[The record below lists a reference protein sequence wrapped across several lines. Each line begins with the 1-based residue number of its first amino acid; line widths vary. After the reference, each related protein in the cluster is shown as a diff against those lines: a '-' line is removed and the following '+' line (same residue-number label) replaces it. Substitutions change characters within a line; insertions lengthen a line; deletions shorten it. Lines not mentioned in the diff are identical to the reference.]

1 MTGGRVGTTAPE
13 VAAWPPHGA
22 EVRPWSST
30 SRGPREDRM
39 LREITV
45 SLPPRIAGLAY
56 VPSAEEAADIER
68 AAVDITRLDAVHG
81 PVLSSFATF
90 LLRTEAVASSRIE
103 RHDASLADL
112 ARATIGMK
120 SGKDAQVTVAAAR
133 AVSRLVD
140 AAGRAGTIEL
150 DDLLAAHRTLLK
162 DDPLD
167 GPTAGTLRTVQN
179 WIGGSD
185 WSPRGAVHV
194 PPPPELVPGYM
205 EDLIAFLRRD
215 DLPAV
220 AQAAIAHAQFE
231 SIHPFT
237 DGNGRIGR
245 ALIGA
250 VWRRRGLAPTLVV
263 PVASAMLA
271 DTGEYFARVNAYRDG
286 RVAQFVRYL
295 ATSASAAAREARIS
309 ADNLSELPAAWR
321 GEVRPRAGSA
331 AAALLDG
338 LLDHP
343 VLDGD
348 LARQVAGTSA
358 AAAYEALHRLTEA
371 GVLSQLSTSQRHGVW
386 AATEVLGEI
395 DDLTRRL
402 REA

>member
-1 MTGGRVGTTAPE
+1 MTDAATASSTTDEPD
-13 VAAWPPHGA
+13 WPRHTSEA
-22 EVRPWSST
+22 RPWRSMT
-30 SRGPREDRM
+30 RGPREDRM
-39 LREITV
+39 LREVTV
-45 SLPPRIAGLAY
+45 SLPPLIAEVAY
-56 VPSAEEAADIER
+56 VPTAEDAAHIER

-112 ARATIGMK
+112 AKATIGVRA
-120 SGKDAQVTVAAAR
+120 SKDAQVTVAAAR

-140 AAGRAGTIEL
+140 AASSSGAIGL
-150 DDLLAAHRTLLK
+150 DDVLAAHRTLLK

-167 GPTAGTLRTVQN
+167 GPAAGALRTVQN

-185 WSPRGAVHV
+185 YSPRGAVHV
-194 PPPPELVPGYM
+194 PPPPELVPAYM
-205 EDLIAFLRRD
+205 DDLVAFLGRD

-231 SIHPFT
+231 SVHPFT

-271 DTGEYFARVNAYRDG
+271 DTGEYFARVNAYREG
-286 RVAQFVRYL
+286 RAAQFVRYL
-295 ATSASAAAREARIS
+295 AVSASRAAQEARVS
-309 ADNLSELPAAWR
+309 ADNLAELPGLWR
-321 GEVRPRAGSA
+321 AEVRPRAGSA
-331 AAALLDG
+331 AASILDA

-348 LARQVAGTSA
+348 LARQVAGTSG
-358 AAAYEALHRLTEA
+358 AAAYEALGRLTEA
-371 GVLSQLSTSQRHGVW
+371 GVLSRISTSQRHGVW

-402 REA
+402 REV

>member
-1 MTGGRVGTTAPE
+1 MADEGAGRAAPAG
-13 VAAWPPHGA
+13 VTWPPHGA
-22 EVRPWSST
+22 EVRPWASA

-39 LREITV
+39 LRQITV
-45 SLPPRIAGLAY
+45 SLPPLIADLAY

-103 RHDASLADL
+103 RHDATLADL

-120 SGKDAQVTVAAAR
+120 AGKDAQVTVAAAR

-140 AAGRAGTIEL
+140 AAGSAGVIEL
-150 DDLLAAHRTLLK
+150 EDLLAAHRTLLK

-167 GPTAGTLRTVQN
+167 GPTAGSLRTVQN

-205 EDLIAFLRRD
+205 EDLIVFLGRD

-271 DTGEYFARVNAYRDG
+271 DTGEYFSRVNAYRAG
-286 RVAQFVRYL
+286 QVAQFVRYL

-331 AAALLDG
+331 AAAILDR

-348 LARQVAGTSA
+348 LARQVAGTSS

-402 REA
+402 REG

>member
-1 MTGGRVGTTAPE
+1 MADGIDGGAVDGALD
-13 VAAWPPHGA
+13 WPRHGA
-22 EVRPWSST
+22 EARPWSSAT
-30 SRGPREDRM
+30 RGPREDR
-39 LREITV
+39 LFREVTV
-45 SLPPRIAGLAY
+45 SLPPLIADVAY
-56 VPSAEEAADIER
+56 VPTAEEAADIER

-112 ARATIGMK
+112 AKATIGMR

-133 AVSRLVD
+133 AVARLVD
-140 AAGRAGTIEL
+140 AAGRVGAIEL
-150 DDLLAAHRTLLK
+150 DDVLAAHRTLLK

-167 GPTAGTLRTVQN
+167 GSTAGSLRTVQN

-185 WSPRGAVHV
+185 YSPRGAVHV
-194 PPPPELVPGYM
+194 PPPPELVPAYM
-205 EDLIAFLRRD
+205 ADLIAFLRRD

-271 DTGEYFARVNAYRDG
+271 DTGEYFARVNAYREG
-286 RVAQFVRYL
+286 RAAQFVRYL
-295 ATSASAAAREARIS
+295 AVSASAAAREARVS
-309 ADNLSELPAAWR
+309 ASNLSALPAQWR
-321 GEVRPRAGSA
+321 DEVRPRAGSA
-331 AAALLDG
+331 AAAILG
-338 LLDHP
+338 SLLDHP

-348 LARQVAGTSA
+348 LARQVAGTSSV
-358 AAAYEALHRLTEA
+358 AAYDALHRLTEA
-371 GVLSQLSTSQRHGVW
+371 GILSRLSTSQRHGVW

-402 REA
+402 RER